1 MTEIHRSGPI
11 EKVSGEA
18 PVSHS
23 PHIPEPVHKMMNHNT
38 MQQLVADF
46 PAEEFDKS
54 MTADAKQFVG
64 TWRLLD
70 YTFFHDDGR
79 EEKPW
84 GLDVIGYL
92 LYSAEGYMSG
102 NLSPARRTWRSRL
115 RRLTAEVPGVTEKSE
130 ARLPTRGIPRD
141 YIAYSGRYTVD
152 GDTVTH
158 HVEVSLFPNWM
169 GLAEVRRYAFEEDR
183 LILRTLP
190 LRKGR
195 STIVAEL
202 TWQKIR

>member
-1 MTEIHRSGPI
+1 MID
-11 EKVSGEA
+11 
-18 PVSHS
+18 
-23 PHIPEPVHKMMNHNT
+23 HNT
-38 MQQLVADF
+38 MQHPAADL
-46 PAEEFDKS
+46 PAEELDKT

-79 EEKPW
+79 AEKPW
-84 GLDVIGYL
+84 GSEVIGYL

-130 ARLPTRGIPRD
+130 AKLPSRGIPRD

-152 GDTVTH
+152 GETVIH
-158 HVEVSLFPNWM
+158 HVEVSLFPNWV
-169 GLAEVRRYAFEEDR
+169 GLAEVRRYAFEGDR
-183 LILRTLP
+183 LTLKTLP

-195 STIVAEL
+195 STIVAQL
-202 TWQKIR
+202 TWQKVR